1 MFALAD
7 CNNFYA
13 SCERV
18 FRPDLQGKPV
28 IVLSNNDGCA
38 VARSNEAKALGIKMG
53 DPLFK
58 IRDIVEK
65 HNVAVFS
72 GNMALYGDMSQRV
85 RWVLEDY
92 APAVEVYSI
101 DEAFLD
107 LRGME
112 NIDFD
117 AYAKKI
123 SSECWRLTSIP
134 VSVGIAP
141 TKTLAKIA
149 SKLCKQYPKLQ
160 GGCYMHRPQD
170 IEKVLRKF
178 PIEDVWGIGRKTAR
192 KLHDRNISTAWE
204 FTQMDEGLVRGLFCI
219 VGLRTW
225 QELRGIPAIEFEDT
239 IEAKQSICVSR
250 SFAKEITE
258 VGELA
263 EQVANFAASAAEKL
277 RAQHSACVEMM
288 VFAYT
293 NRFKENEPQTYGSV
307 LVSYPEATNDHRAIV
322 AAAVNAT
329 REVYK
334 RGYGYKKAGVVISKL
349 IPESGVVRSLFSDT
363 AAIERESKLSS
374 AMDAINHTFG
384 RGAVK
389 MGIQGSGRIK
399 SSSES
404 QSPHYTTLW
413 SDIPKVTVK

>member
-1 MFALAD
+1 
-7 CNNFYA
+7 
-13 SCERV
+13 
-18 FRPDLQGKPV
+18 
-28 IVLSNNDGCA
+28 
-38 VARSNEAKALGIKMG
+38 
-53 DPLFK
+53 
-58 IRDIVEK
+58 
-65 HNVAVFS
+65 
-72 GNMALYGDMSQRV
+72 
-85 RWVLEDY
+85 
-92 APAVEVYSI
+92 
-101 DEAFLD
+101 
-107 LRGME
+107 
-112 NIDFD
+112 
-117 AYAKKI
+117 
-123 SSECWRLTSIP
+123 
-134 VSVGIAP
+134 
-141 TKTLAKIA
+141 
-149 SKLCKQYPKLQ
+149 
-160 GGCYMHRPQD
+160 MHRPQD

-204 FTQMDEGLVRGLFCI
+204 FTQMDEGLVRGLFGI

-239 IEAKQSICVSR
+239 IETKQSICVSR

-258 VGELA
+258 PGELA

-307 LVSYPEATNDHRAIV
+307 LVSYPQATNDHRAII

-334 RGYGYKKAGVVISKL
+334 KGYGYKKAGVVISKL
-349 IPESGVVRSLFSDT
+349 IPESGVVRSLFADN
-363 AAIERESKLSS
+363 AAIERESRLSS
-374 AMDAINHTFG
+374 AMDAINHAFG

-389 MGIQGSGRIK
+389 IGAQGSGVIK
-399 SSSES
+399 SSSDS

-413 SDIPKVTVK
+413 SDIPKASVK

>member
-1 MFALAD
+1 M
-7 CNNFYA
+7 Y
-13 SCERV
+13 
-18 FRPDLQGKPV
+18 
-28 IVLSNNDGCA
+28 
-38 VARSNEAKALGIKMG
+38 
-53 DPLFK
+53 
-58 IRDIVEK
+58 
-65 HNVAVFS
+65 
-72 GNMALYGDMSQRV
+72 
-85 RWVLEDY
+85 
-92 APAVEVYSI
+92 
-101 DEAFLD
+101 
-107 LRGME
+107 
-112 NIDFD
+112 
-117 AYAKKI
+117 
-123 SSECWRLTSIP
+123 
-134 VSVGIAP
+134 
-141 TKTLAKIA
+141 
-149 SKLCKQYPKLQ
+149 
-160 GGCYMHRPQD
+160 RPQD

-204 FTQMDEGLVRGLFCI
+204 FTQMDEGLVRGLFGI

-225 QELRGIPAIEFEDT
+225 QELRGIPSIEFEDT

-250 SFAKEITE
+250 SFAKEISDE
-258 VGELA
+258 AMLA

-307 LVSYPEATNDHRAIV
+307 LVSFPEATNDHRAII

-334 RGYGYKKAGVVISKL
+334 RGFGYKKAGVVISKL

-413 SDIPKVTVK
+413 SDIPKVSVK

>member
-1 MFALAD
+1 
-7 CNNFYA
+7 
-13 SCERV
+13 
-18 FRPDLQGKPV
+18 
-28 IVLSNNDGCA
+28 
-38 VARSNEAKALGIKMG
+38 
-53 DPLFK
+53 
-58 IRDIVEK
+58 
-65 HNVAVFS
+65 
-72 GNMALYGDMSQRV
+72 
-85 RWVLEDY
+85 
-92 APAVEVYSI
+92 
-101 DEAFLD
+101 
-107 LRGME
+107 
-112 NIDFD
+112 
-117 AYAKKI
+117 
-123 SSECWRLTSIP
+123 
-134 VSVGIAP
+134 
-141 TKTLAKIA
+141 
-149 SKLCKQYPKLQ
+149 
-160 GGCYMHRPQD
+160 MHRPQD

-204 FTQMDEGLVRGLFCI
+204 FTQMDEGLVHGMFGI

-225 QELRGIPAIEFEDT
+225 QELRGIPSIEFEDT

-258 VGELA
+258 PGELA

-307 LVSYPEATNDHRAIV
+307 LVSYPQATNDHRAIV

-334 RGYGYKKAGVVISKL
+334 KGYGYKKAGVVISKL
-349 IPESGVVRSLFSDT
+349 IPESGVVRSLFADN
-363 AAIERESKLSS
+363 AAIERESRLSS
-374 AMDAINHTFG
+374 AMDAINHAFG

-389 MGIQGSGRIK
+389 IGAQGSGVIK
-399 SSSES
+399 SSSDS

-413 SDIPKVTVK
+413 SDIPKASVK

>member
-1 MFALAD
+1 
-7 CNNFYA
+7 
-13 SCERV
+13 
-18 FRPDLQGKPV
+18 
-28 IVLSNNDGCA
+28 
-38 VARSNEAKALGIKMG
+38 
-53 DPLFK
+53 
-58 IRDIVEK
+58 
-65 HNVAVFS
+65 
-72 GNMALYGDMSQRV
+72 
-85 RWVLEDY
+85 
-92 APAVEVYSI
+92 
-101 DEAFLD
+101 
-107 LRGME
+107 
-112 NIDFD
+112 
-117 AYAKKI
+117 
-123 SSECWRLTSIP
+123 
-134 VSVGIAP
+134 
-141 TKTLAKIA
+141 
-149 SKLCKQYPKLQ
+149 
-160 GGCYMHRPQD
+160 MHRPQD

-204 FTQMDEGLVRGLFCI
+204 FTQMDEGLVRSLFGI

-349 IPESGVVRSLFSDT
+349 IPESGVVRSLFADN
-363 AAIERESKLSS
+363 AAIERENRLSS

>member
-1 MFALAD
+1 
-7 CNNFYA
+7 
-13 SCERV
+13 
-18 FRPDLQGKPV
+18 
-28 IVLSNNDGCA
+28 
-38 VARSNEAKALGIKMG
+38 
-53 DPLFK
+53 
-58 IRDIVEK
+58 
-65 HNVAVFS
+65 
-72 GNMALYGDMSQRV
+72 
-85 RWVLEDY
+85 
-92 APAVEVYSI
+92 
-101 DEAFLD
+101 
-107 LRGME
+107 
-112 NIDFD
+112 
-117 AYAKKI
+117 
-123 SSECWRLTSIP
+123 
-134 VSVGIAP
+134 
-141 TKTLAKIA
+141 
-149 SKLCKQYPKLQ
+149 
-160 GGCYMHRPQD
+160 MHRQQD

-204 FTQMDEGLVRGLFCI
+204 FTQMDEGLVRGLFGI

-258 VGELA
+258 IGELA

-277 RAQHSACVEMM
+277 RAQHSACIEMM

-349 IPESGVVRSLFSDT
+349 IPESGVVRSLFADT
-363 AAIERESKLSS
+363 AAIERENRLSS

-389 MGIQGSGRIK
+389 IGIQGSGAIK
-399 SSSES
+399 SASES

-413 SDIPKVTVK
+413 SDIPKASVK

>member
-1 MFALAD
+1 
-7 CNNFYA
+7 
-13 SCERV
+13 
-18 FRPDLQGKPV
+18 
-28 IVLSNNDGCA
+28 
-38 VARSNEAKALGIKMG
+38 
-53 DPLFK
+53 
-58 IRDIVEK
+58 
-65 HNVAVFS
+65 
-72 GNMALYGDMSQRV
+72 
-85 RWVLEDY
+85 
-92 APAVEVYSI
+92 
-101 DEAFLD
+101 
-107 LRGME
+107 
-112 NIDFD
+112 
-117 AYAKKI
+117 
-123 SSECWRLTSIP
+123 
-134 VSVGIAP
+134 
-141 TKTLAKIA
+141 
-149 SKLCKQYPKLQ
+149 
-160 GGCYMHRPQD
+160 
-170 IEKVLRKF
+170 
-178 PIEDVWGIGRKTAR
+178 
-192 KLHDRNISTAWE
+192 
-204 FTQMDEGLVRGLFCI
+204 MDEGVVRGLFGI

-225 QELRGIPAIEFEDT
+225 QELRGIPSIEFEDT

-250 SFAKEITE
+250 SFAKEINDE
-258 VGELA
+258 AMLA

-307 LVSYPEATNDHRAIV
+307 LVSFPEATNDHRAII

-334 RGYGYKKAGVVISKL
+334 RGFGYKKAGVVISKL

-413 SDIPKVTVK
+413 SDIPKVSVK